1 MAESSKSGGL
11 GKQLFGAK
19 NEPGRESKRKRKRG
33 KKPVRTQSKET
44 LESELKYQECST
56 LACDEQNVVDN
67 DEDSKMNLEQESRT
81 VVSNDERETANV
93 SEEVNSQD
101 SEMVTVKAKQGTKI
115 NEECMNKDGQQDPAT
130 IEEETSEEQGSTPES
145 VKEDQVSSNK
155 KRKLSIRRNK
165 KVKLSK
171 GKSLFN
177 EDNKRDE
184 SLTREAAAVD
194 TKTAEE
200 NTRETCEKQVDDA
213 AKFEASAGCADNENN
228 DASKS
233 PEGTQE
239 KSLSKSNKG
248 KKLKQL
254 ASFGRNKKKPEIAVK
269 LEESSNERHESLVDS
284 PERSER
290 SASTTSQDFLN
301 AEIVDSVLKEPV
313 TTGQSDFRE
322 ELEHCN
328 DGRDEGTEFVEKEA
342 AKQKKKKGSV
352 LGFKRS
358 KSNLGKRKSLKN
370 EEQDTESS
378 PNEKTSARKE
388 SDVSTVERDLVEKK
402 EDEFE
407 EIKLDPKAS
416 EMKAADLKTE
426 DISGAAAEMT
436 QEVKETGATAHEGSS
451 QVTPKK
457 EKKENILRRSLR
469 KFKSPSK
476 ALQERKKSQNDENS
490 AEVAEDDAKMMDLTE
505 KRESCELE
513 QTTGEQ
519 KPAIEEKDE
528 DEEQCLD
535 HEGTSK
541 AVKRKKSDMKNA
553 TRAMKRKKEGGE
565 SLTDI
570 QEKDELSETEVI
582 EETQDQNTFEESS
595 ALKDMENKKELE
607 DLTEVKEKSV
617 DELNFQVHKELS
629 QQKNNL
635 EEHGERRQS
644 NVEEEISRESVTRD
658 DTQTEEQITTEAQ
671 EICHKLMKTVIQEL
685 IEFIENKEA
694 KKAEENA
701 TQVEEKEGSV
711 NFSDEENVVAES
723 QQQTSAIDDA
733 ELECEAEDKSYDS
746 DVTVVTVESLPSQE
760 SLIEHK
766 SGTNTED
773 EGESSEI
780 ESREEH
786 QTEPNPKGE
795 SSGTET
801 SQFTEAREKHETEPT
816 TEHEEISAIIEGE
829 TESPEKHETE
839 PNIEGEEIRAFIE
852 EVCSETESSGEHET
866 KPNIEDKEIRAFIE
880 EVSSET
886 EVSRDIDS
894 PLQNESKTYPEDDDI
909 RAITEGVSSQTEVSR
924 LTESQ
929 DEHENQ
935 QKNDDEEIRATNGGV
950 SSEIETHEPPK
961 EDSKVE
967 ALETKVS
974 EDCKAEV
981 NIEYE
986 DIRGM
991 NEKASSETETSE
1003 TNNEYSND
1011 ETLDIKSQEP
1021 VSQAEHKTVPPTDGV
1036 DIQNTIEAGESSE
1049 TDTSEASNEESKVEI
1064 VDIESEDA
1072 TPESGAEHDIE
1083 PGTDGDEIHNIDE
1096 VDKSSEPETS
1106 QASREVSKFKGRL
1119 VEVKVLCK
1127 ESEIDDDSDELE
1139 TKANE
1144 LCESKDHKLENSG
1157 LMESFKTSS
1166 CQNSA
1171 EEWIL
1176 VHQLDMTEQVS
1187 RQIKHALMFNGLR
1200 STTACCTIM

>member
-19 NEPGRESKRKRKRG
+19 NELGRESKRKRKRG

-44 LESELKYQECST
+44 LESELKYQGCST
-56 LACDEQNVVDN
+56 LVCDEQNVVDN
-67 DEDSKMNLEQESRT
+67 DEDSKMNLEQESQT

-101 SEMVTVKAKQGTKI
+101 NEMATVKAKQGTKI

-130 IEEETSEEQGSTPES
+130 IEEQRSEEQGSKPES
-145 VKEDQVSSNK
+145 VKQDQVSSNE

-171 GKSLFN
+171 GKSPFN
-177 EDNKRDE
+177 EGKRDE

-194 TKTAEE
+194 SKKAEE
-200 NTRETCEKQVDDA
+200 NARETCEKQVDDA
-213 AKFEASAGCADNENN
+213 AKFEASAGRPDNENN

-269 LEESSNERHESLVDS
+269 LEESSNERHESLGDS

-313 TTGQSDFRE
+313 ATDKSDFSE

-342 AKQKKKKGSV
+342 AKQKKKKKGSV

-358 KSNLGKRKSLKN
+358 KSNLGKRKSSKN

-416 EMKAADLKTE
+416 KMKAADLKTE
-426 DISGAAAEMT
+426 DISGAAPEMT
-436 QEVKETGATAHEGSS
+436 QEVSYKEETNSAESKETGATVHEASS

-469 KFKSPSK
+469 KFKSQSK

-490 AEVAEDDAKMMDLTE
+490 AEVAEDGAKMMDLTE
-505 KRESCELE
+505 KRGSCDLE
-513 QTTGEQ
+513 QTTEEQ

-535 HEGTSK
+535 HEGSSK
-541 AVKRKKSDMKNA
+541 AAKRKKSDMKNA

-565 SLTDI
+565 SLKDI
-570 QEKDELSETEVI
+570 QEKDELSETAVI
-582 EETQDQNTFEESS
+582 EETQDQKTFEESS

-607 DLTEVKEKSV
+607 YLTEVEEKSV
-617 DELNFQVHKELS
+617 DEFNFQVNKELS
-629 QQKNNL
+629 QQKNDL
-635 EEHGERRQS
+635 EEHEERRQS
-644 NVEEEISRESVTRD
+644 DAEEEISRESVTRE
-658 DTQTEEQITTEAQ
+658 DTQTEEQITKEAH
-671 EICHKLMKTVIQEL
+671 EIWHTVIHEL
-685 IEFIENKEA
+685 IELIEKKEA

-733 ELECEAEDKSYDS
+733 ELECDGGPEDE
-746 DVTVVTVESLPSQE
+746 VVESWVVQ
-760 SLIEHK
+760 
-766 SGTNTED
+766 
-773 EGESSEI
+773 
-780 ESREEH
+780 
-786 QTEPNPKGE
+786 
-795 SSGTET
+795 
-801 SQFTEAREKHETEPT
+801 
-816 TEHEEISAIIEGE
+816 
-829 TESPEKHETE
+829 
-839 PNIEGEEIRAFIE
+839 
-852 EVCSETESSGEHET
+852 ETESSTPAET
-866 KPNIEDKEIRAFIE
+866 CPTQDDKKTDPGNEVQDDSSVKTIIPKPEGPKDEDEKI
-880 EVSSET
+880 VSST
-886 EVSRDIDS
+886 
-894 PLQNESKTYPEDDDI
+894 
-909 RAITEGVSSQTEVSR
+909 AI
-924 LTESQ
+924 LW
-929 DEHENQ
+929 D
-935 QKNDDEEIRATNGGV
+935 AF
-950 SSEIETHEPPK
+950 THLK
-961 EDSKVE
+961 QLV
-967 ALETKVS
+967 L
-974 EDCKAEV
+974 
-981 NIEYE
+981 N
-986 DIRGM
+986 
-991 NEKASSETETSE
+991 NEK
-1003 TNNEYSND
+1003 
-1011 ETLDIKSQEP
+1011 L
-1021 VSQAEHKTVPPTDGV
+1021 VHV
-1036 DIQNTIEAGESSE
+1036 DAESSSSHYE
-1049 TDTSEASNEESKVEI
+1049 ICLYAYDFSLAKLKLIALWSFLLTRVSEASK
-1064 VDIESEDA
+1064 
-1072 TPESGAEHDIE
+1072 
-1083 PGTDGDEIHNIDE
+1083 
-1096 VDKSSEPETS
+1096 K
-1106 QASREVSKFKGRL
+1106 
-1119 VEVKVLCK
+1119 
-1127 ESEIDDDSDELE
+1127 
-1139 TKANE
+1139 
-1144 LCESKDHKLENSG
+1144 
-1157 LMESFKTSS
+1157 
-1166 CQNSA
+1166 
-1171 EEWIL
+1171 IL
-1176 VHQLDMTEQVS
+1176 VYCISSLIKKYPHCFKIQLKKKIQRRNKGTPKTDS
-1187 RQIKHALMFNGLR
+1187 ISNN
-1200 STTACCTIM
+1200 

>member
-19 NEPGRESKRKRKRG
+19 NEPGRESKRKRKRS
-33 KKPVRTQSKET
+33 KLPVRTESKET

-67 DEDSKMNLEQESRT
+67 DEDSKMNLQQESRT

-101 SEMVTVKAKQGTKI
+101 NEMATVKAKQGTKI

-145 VKEDQVSSNK
+145 VKQDRVIRKE
-155 KRKLSIRRNK
+155 KRKLSIRRSK

-171 GKSLFN
+171 GKSPFN
-177 EDNKRDE
+177 EDKRDE

-213 AKFEASAGCADNENN
+213 AKFEASAGRADNENN

-269 LEESSNERHESLVDS
+269 LEESSNERHESLGDS

-313 TTGQSDFRE
+313 ATDKSDFSE

-328 DGRDEGTEFVEKEA
+328 DGRDEGTEFVKKEA
-342 AKQKKKKGSV
+342 AKQKKKKKGSV

-358 KSNLGKRKSLKN
+358 KSNLGKRKSSKN
-370 EEQDTESS
+370 EEQDTESN

-426 DISGAAAEMT
+426 DISGAAPEMT
-436 QEVKETGATAHEGSS
+436 QEVSYKGVTNSAESKETGATVHEASS

-469 KFKSPSK
+469 KFMSQSK
-476 ALQERKKSQNDENS
+476 ALQERKKSHDDENS
-490 AEVAEDDAKMMDLTE
+490 AEVAEDGAKMMDLTE
-505 KRESCELE
+505 KRESCDLE
-513 QTTGEQ
+513 QTTEEQ
-519 KPAIEEKDE
+519 KPAIEENDE

-541 AVKRKKSDMKNA
+541 AAKRKKSDMKNA

-565 SLTDI
+565 SLKDS
-570 QEKDELSETEVI
+570 QEKDELPETAVI
-582 EETQDQNTFEESS
+582 EETQDQKTFEESS
-595 ALKDMENKKELE
+595 DMENKKELE
-607 DLTEVKEKSV
+607 YLTEVEEKSV
-617 DELNFQVHKELS
+617 DEFNFQVNKELS
-629 QQKNNL
+629 QQKNDL
-635 EEHGERRQS
+635 EEHEERRQS
-644 NVEEEISRESVTRD
+644 DAEEEISRESVTRE
-658 DTQTEEQITTEAQ
+658 DTQTEEQITKEAH
-671 EICHKLMKTVIQEL
+671 EIWYKLMKTVIQEL
-685 IEFIENKEA
+685 IEFIEKKEAKKAEENATQVEEKEGSVNFSDEENVVAESRQLTSAIDDAELECEAEDKSHDSDVTVVTVESLTSQESLIEHKSGANTEDEGESSEIESREEHQTEPNPKGESSGTETSQFTEAREKHETDPNTEDEEISAIIEGETESPEKHETEPNIEDEEIRTFIEEVSSETEVSRDIDSPLQNESKTYAEDDDIRAITEGVSSQTEVPRLTESQDEHENQQKNDDEEIRATNGGVSSEIETHEVPTVIHELIEFIEKKEA

-733 ELECEAEDKSYDS
+733 ELECDAEDKSHDS
-746 DVTVVTVESLPSQE
+746 DVIVVTVESLPNQE

-766 SGTNTED
+766 SGANTED

-780 ESREEH
+780 ESREVH
-786 QTEPNPKGE
+786 QTEPNPKRE

-816 TEHEEISAIIEGE
+816 YEHEEISAIIEGE

-839 PNIEGEEIRAFIE
+839 PNIEDE
-852 EVCSETESSGEHET
+852 
-866 KPNIEDKEIRAFIE
+866 EIRAFIE

-894 PLQNESKTYPEDDDI
+894 PLQTSTHHSKTKAKHILKTMTYEPSPKEFLRKPKYHDLQSPKMNTKTSK
-909 RAITEGVSSQTEVSR
+909 RMMT
-924 LTESQ
+924 
-929 DEHENQ
+929 
-935 QKNDDEEIRATNGGV
+935 KKY
-950 SSEIETHEPPK
+950 EPPTEEYLRK
-961 EDSKVE
+961 
-967 ALETKVS
+967 LRHTK
-974 EDCKAEV
+974 
-981 NIEYE
+981 
-986 DIRGM
+986 RQQ
-991 NEKASSETETSE
+991 SSMS
-1003 TNNEYSND
+1003 
-1011 ETLDIKSQEP
+1011 
-1021 VSQAEHKTVPPTDGV
+1021 
-1036 DIQNTIEAGESSE
+1036 
-1049 TDTSEASNEESKVEI
+1049 
-1064 VDIESEDA
+1064 
-1072 TPESGAEHDIE
+1072 
-1083 PGTDGDEIHNIDE
+1083 
-1096 VDKSSEPETS
+1096 
-1106 QASREVSKFKGRL
+1106 
-1119 VEVKVLCK
+1119 
-1127 ESEIDDDSDELE
+1127 
-1139 TKANE
+1139 
-1144 LCESKDHKLENSG
+1144 
-1157 LMESFKTSS
+1157 
-1166 CQNSA
+1166 
-1171 EEWIL
+1171 
-1176 VHQLDMTEQVS
+1176 
-1187 RQIKHALMFNGLR
+1187 
-1200 STTACCTIM
+1200 